1 MVDETD
7 GNPEQTAFELKDVLG
22 ASKLE
27 EGIGL
32 CLSGG
37 GFRAMLFH
45 LGSLIRLNELS
56 LLPKIDRVS
65 SVSGGS
71 LAAGI
76 LAAGWADLGFNADG
90 VATRFHDAVS
100 EPLLRLA
107 RKRVDIPAIV
117 LGFIPFVHAANVAA

>member
-1 MVDETD
+1 MADEID
-7 GNPEQTAFELKDVLG
+7 KDPEQTAFELTDVLG
-22 ASKLE
+22 GTKLE
-27 EGIGL
+27 DGVGL

-45 LGSLIRLNELS
+45 LGSFIRLNELG

-76 LAAGWADLGFNADG
+76 LAAGWAELDFDVHG
-90 VATRFHDAVS
+90 VARAFHNRVS
-100 EPLLRLA
+100 DPLLGLA
-107 RKRVDIPAIV
+107 
-117 LGFIPFVHAANVAA
+117 